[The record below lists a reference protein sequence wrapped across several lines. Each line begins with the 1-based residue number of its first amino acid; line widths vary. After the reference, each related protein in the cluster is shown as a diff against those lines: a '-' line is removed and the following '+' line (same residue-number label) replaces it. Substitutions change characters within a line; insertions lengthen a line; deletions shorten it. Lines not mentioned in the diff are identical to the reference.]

1 MIIRCN
7 KSEIVSLLTLTLT
20 DVKYAQ
26 TLDIL
31 KQNVSLNGDVTFK
44 KDLKLGAVMMRL
56 QVYPLENG
64 NIEINIKEATIAG
77 FGAFG
82 VVRKKAG
89 ELIVSSFTKYLTEC
103 KTWKNDKGNIEFQIP
118 NITFEQFAIVGED
131 MLIELLV

>member
-1 MIIRCN
+1 VDLL
-7 KSEIVSLLTLTLT
+7 SALLT
-20 DVKYAQ
+20 DAKYIP

-44 KDLKLGAVMMRL
+44 KNLKLGAVTMRL
-56 QVYPLENG
+56 QIYPLENG

-89 ELIVSSFTKYLTEC
+89 ELIVTSLSKYLSQC
-103 KTWKNDKGNIEFQIP
+103 KIWKNDKGNVEFQVP

-131 MLIELLV
+131 MLIELLI